1 MSLINADDITIFSE
15 TAEGLQVGLDILE
28 KYCDRWKLTVN
39 TEKTKIMVF
48 RKGGILPRNLK
59 FYYKTNELEIV
70 RSFSYLG
77 IVFTSGGSFSCAQTT
92 LASQAQKAI
101 YKLNSYLYK
110 FSDISPKHVL
120 DLYDKLV
127 TPILNYG
134 SEIWGFCKGKQI
146 ERVHMQFCKTLLGV
160 KTSTQNNF
168 IYGELGRINYQTR
181 RYFIII
187 KYWLKV
193 IQKADN
199 KYVNVIYKL
208 MLRDIDSNARI
219 INWVSLVRHLLYRL
233 GFNDVWLFQGVGDN
247 KVFLSIV
254 KQRLHDQFGQRWHE
268 ELEISSRALFYRN
281 IADFEFQN
289 YLDVINVRKF
299 RVAMSKLRVSS
310 HRLEIGTGRS
320 ARPNSIPFDQ
330 RVCKI
335 CRKLE
340 DEYHFILECPI
351 YDEIRNIYIKR
362 YYTNRPNM
370 YKFIELITSKN
381 EKEVRYLGIYISK
394 AFVLRQNVVYI
405 TDLV

>member
-1 MSLINADDITIFSE
+1 MKLFLLLYADDMTIFSE

-77 IVFTSGGSFSCAQTT
+77 IVFTTGGSFSCAQTT
-92 LASQAQKAI
+92 LAGQAQKAI

-134 SEIWGFCKGKQI
+134 SEIWVFCKGTQI
-146 ERVHMQFCKTLLGV
+146 ERVHMRFCKTLLGV

-181 RYFIII
+181 RYLIII

-193 IQKADN
+193 IQKTDN

-233 GFNDVWLFQGVGDN
+233 GFNDVWLFQGAG
-247 KVFLSIV
+247 II
-254 KQRLHDQFGQRWHE
+254 RY
-268 ELEISSRALFYRN
+268 FY
-281 IADFEFQN
+281 
-289 YLDVINVRKF
+289 L
-299 RVAMSKLRVSS
+299 
-310 HRLEIGTGRS
+310 
-320 ARPNSIPFDQ
+320 
-330 RVCKI
+330 
-335 CRKLE
+335 
-340 DEYHFILECPI
+340 
-351 YDEIRNIYIKR
+351 
-362 YYTNRPNM
+362 
-370 YKFIELITSKN
+370 
-381 EKEVRYLGIYISK
+381 
-394 AFVLRQNVVYI
+394 
-405 TDLV
+405 

>member
-1 MSLINADDITIFSE
+1 
-15 TAEGLQVGLDILE
+15 
-28 KYCDRWKLTVN
+28 
-39 TEKTKIMVF
+39 
-48 RKGGILPRNLK
+48 
-59 FYYKTNELEIV
+59 
-70 RSFSYLG
+70 
-77 IVFTSGGSFSCAQTT
+77 
-92 LASQAQKAI
+92 
-101 YKLNSYLYK
+101 
-110 FSDISPKHVL
+110 
-120 DLYDKLV
+120 
-127 TPILNYG
+127 
-134 SEIWGFCKGKQI
+134 
-146 ERVHMQFCKTLLGV
+146 
-160 KTSTQNNF
+160 
-168 IYGELGRINYQTR
+168 
-181 RYFIII
+181 
-187 KYWLKV
+187 
-193 IQKADN
+193 
-199 KYVNVIYKL
+199 

-219 INWVSLVRHLLYRL
+219 INWVSLVRHLLYSL

-281 IADFEFQN
+281 IADFKFQN
-289 YLDVINVRKF
+289 YLDEINVRKF

-310 HRLEIGTGRS
+310 HRLEIETGRW

-381 EKEVRYLGIYISK
+381 EKKVRYLGIYISK